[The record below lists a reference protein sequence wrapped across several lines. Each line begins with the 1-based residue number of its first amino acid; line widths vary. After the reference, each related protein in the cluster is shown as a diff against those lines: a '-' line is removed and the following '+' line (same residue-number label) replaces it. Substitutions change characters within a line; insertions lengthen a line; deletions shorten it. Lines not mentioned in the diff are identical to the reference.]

1 MLLFVSRGGRGTRRR
16 NATEYPDAM
25 IEFVYWTACMTLVY
39 VYVLFPLIIRLLSRQ
54 FGTAVAESDLLL
66 RVTLIVTAYNEEKG
80 ILAKLANLLAVDY
93 PSELVDIIVASDAST
108 DTTDQLVRD
117 CVSDR
122 VQLLRVDGRKGK
134 TNCQNAAATI
144 ARGEILVFTDATTR
158 LDAQA
163 LRALVRRFCSS
174 NVGCVA
180 GRLMYVSQTENVTG
194 RGGEAY
200 WDYEIKL
207 RMAESAMGSLVGV
220 SGCLYAV
227 RRSAYRPINPGL
239 ISDFVISMK
248 MREQSLRAVLAVDA
262 ICYEDTLNGGAQ
274 ELSMRVR
281 VAIRSIN
288 ALISERRFLNPWR
301 YGLFAWQLWSHKLL
315 RYASP
320 FLWLIALGTN
330 IALMSRTPLYTALF
344 LGQIAVIVTGT
355 MGFALQSRLENLGF
369 LNRPYYFLLTNV
381 ASFLAAIR
389 YARGERMVTW
399 KPLR

>member
-1 MLLFVSRGGRGTRRR
+1 
-16 NATEYPDAM
+16 M
-25 IEFVYWTACMTLVY
+25 IEILFWTAFITLAY
-39 VYVLFPLIIRLLSRQ
+39 VYVLYPVTVRLLAARIRMVS
-54 FGTAVAESDLLL
+54 SDVDLPIS
-66 RVTLIVTAYNEEKG
+66 VSIVVTAYNEEKG
-80 ILAKLANLLAVDY
+80 ILAKLENLLALDY
-93 PSELVDIIVASDAST
+93 PRELVDIIVASDASADAT
-108 DTTDQLVRD
+108 DRLVRD
-117 CVSDR
+117 CASER
-122 VQLLRVDGRKGK
+122 VQLLRIEGRKGK
-134 TNCQNAAATI
+134 TACQNAAAAI

-158 LDAQA
+158 LDARA
-163 LRALVRRFCSS
+163 LLALVRRFHAAS
-174 NVGCVA
+174 VGCVA

-207 RMAESAMGSLVGV
+207 RLAESSLGSLIGV

-227 RRSAYRPINPGL
+227 RRSAYRAINPGL

-248 MREQSLRAVLAVDA
+248 MREQSLRTVLAADA
-262 ICYEDTLNGGAQ
+262 VCYEETLNRGTQ

-288 ALISERRFLNPWR
+288 ALICERRFLNPWR

-320 FLWLIALGTN
+320 FLWLIALGAN
-330 IALMSRTPLYTALF
+330 LALASKNPLYTAL
-344 LGQIAVIVTGT
+344 LGCQFAVILAGAV
-355 MGFALQSRLENLGF
+355 GFAQQSRLAKLGM
-369 LNRPYYFLLTNV
+369 LSRPYYFLLTNI
-381 ASFLAAIR
+381 ASFLGALR